1 MPTIS
6 MFYGLIVRMYYFD
19 NVQHNTPHIHVE
31 YQGQKAVFEIPSG
44 NLIAGSLPINKTKLV
59 NAWIEIHNE
68 ELMADWDLALNGET
82 VFKIDP
88 LR

>member
-1 MPTIS
+1 MALLCGCI
-6 MFYGLIVRMYYFD
+6 IFD

-31 YQGQKAVFEIPSG
+31 YQEHKAVFEIPSG
-44 NLIAGSLPINKTKLV
+44 NLIAGSLPTNKTKLV

-68 ELMADWDLALNGET
+68 ELMADWHLALNGEA